1 MPLVE
6 RVEYGG
12 RGGVV
17 IGVGGCRVL
26 VGGEGRMG
34 EGGDKRGEGLVWE
47 GGRGEGTRIGVT
59 EGDGGGER
67 GRLIGR

>member
-6 RVEYGG
+6 RVEYRG

-26 VGGEGRMG
+26 VGGEGCTG
-34 EGGDKRGEGLVWE
+34 EGGDKRGEEGLV
-47 GGRGEGTRIGVT
+47 
-59 EGDGGGER
+59 
-67 GRLIGR
+67 